1 MWPPLNISVVEIQG
15 LLDAL
20 PGTELLTSSE
30 DGVHSACNHS
40 EDGGALASG
49 SADFV
54 PDRGID
60 DAAHDADS
68 SAPELGRA
76 IIEPEHDALIRHVI
90 RHASRSVAA
99 HELLRALAR
108 GNVPPPAMPALQSLK
123 EDERP
128 ARSHLRNRP
137 TLSYMPTMAIVWPQ
151 AKTYSGDMLV
161 EKLQECLIRSGARTI
176 DMLRQ
181 WDTDATNSVDER
193 EFGAA
198 LKAAGCPADKHDL
211 HALFERLDVDGDGE
225 LAPEMLRVIRHSDCL
240 PHCMQVSSPSS
251 RCTA

>member
-1 MWPPLNISVVEIQG
+1 M
-15 LLDAL
+15 
-20 PGTELLTSSE
+20 
-30 DGVHSACNHS
+30 
-40 EDGGALASG
+40 
-49 SADFV
+49 
-54 PDRGID
+54 
-60 DAAHDADS
+60 
-68 SAPELGRA
+68 
-76 IIEPEHDALIRHVI
+76 
-90 RHASRSVAA
+90 
-99 HELLRALAR
+99 
-108 GNVPPPAMPALQSLK
+108 
-123 EDERP
+123 
-128 ARSHLRNRP
+128 RNRP

-181 WDTDATNSVDER
+181 WDTDATNSVDEK

-225 LAPEMLRVIRHSDCL
+225 LALLEMHRMIRHSDCL